1 MTIAME
7 RILAWRILP
16 RIMMLIMT
24 CVYIRVIEFA
34 IAQPEL
40 SNAHA
45 AIVSVVTGAMT
56 AAFSTWLGSEK

>member
-1 MTIAME
+1 MTLAME

-34 IAQPEL
+34 ISEPEL